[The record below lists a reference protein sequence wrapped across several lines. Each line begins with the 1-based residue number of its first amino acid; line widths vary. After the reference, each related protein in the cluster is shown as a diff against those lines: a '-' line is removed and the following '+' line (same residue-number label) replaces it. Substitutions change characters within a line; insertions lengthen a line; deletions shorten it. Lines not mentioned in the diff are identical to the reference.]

1 MKAKAYTTEGKA
13 RSAGVELPEAVFDG
27 TVSEAALHQVVK
39 AYQANQRQGTA
50 STKNRAKMTS
60 GGRKPWR
67 QKGTG
72 RARVGTI
79 RSPLWRGGA
88 VVFGPQP
95 RNHSSRV
102 PKKVR
107 QLAVQSALNA
117 RALEGDLL
125 VIEPFAQEAPRTK
138 DIVRLMSGL
147 EIENANTLILT
158 DGLNRNVYLSSRNIP
173 GVQVKPWSE
182 ASAYDVLWSD
192 VVVVEESALSGA
204 VDEEES

>member
-1 MKAKAYTTEGKA
+1 MKAKAYTTDGKA
-13 RSAGVELPEAVFDG
+13 RSAGVELPATVFDG
-27 TVSEAALHQVVK
+27 HVNEAALHQVVK

-50 STKNRAKMTS
+50 ATKNRAKMTS

-88 VVFGPQP
+88 IVFGPQP
-95 RNHSSRV
+95 RQHSSRV

-125 VIEPFAQEAPRTK
+125 VIDALAFDEPKTK
-138 DIVRLMSGL
+138 NVVRLLSGL
-147 EIENANTLILT
+147 EIEGVNTLILT
-158 DGLNRNVYLSSRNIP
+158 AGLNRNAYLSGRNVP
-173 GVQVKPWSE
+173 GVIVKPWGE

-192 VVVVEESALSGA
+192 VVVVEESAFAG
-204 VDEEES
+204 DEEES